1 MKILYTGF
9 QGFNNPSKIIVN
21 RINEDKI
28 IFNNSYDE
36 IDKVLLKNDIE
47 KYDFIIMLGLRN
59 NLKKS
64 IRIETTAG
72 IESDIVNT
80 YINYKVLQEY
90 FNLNGIS
97 CLINEKPTNYLCNY
111 AYYKVLKRN
120 KKAIFIHVPEF
131 KNIKDVI
138 S

>member
-1 MKILYTGF
+1 MKVLYTGF
-9 QGFNNPSKIIVN
+9 QGFNNPSKLIVN
-21 RINEDKI
+21 NINEDKI
-28 IFNNSYDE
+28 IFNNFYNE
-36 IDKVLLKNDIE
+36 IDRVLLKNDIE

-72 IESDIVNT
+72 IESYTVNT
-80 YINYKVLQEY
+80 YINYKVLHEY

-111 AYYKVLKRN
+111 AYYKVLQRN
-120 KKAIFIHVPEF
+120 KLCICLIL
-131 KNIKDVI
+131 
-138 S
+138 